1 MPWYDYQ
8 CRSCDHEFT
17 ESLVMDDRDKPTRR
31 KCPGC
36 GRKTVSKLIGNVM
49 MGDSALLDAGGEKPD
64 ATYSEVIAKINER
77 EGIKGSRYELKDR
90 LSERHKNLKHLNKYE
105 IKKEVGDRLK

>member
-1 MPWYDYQ
+1 M
-8 CRSCDHEFT
+8 
-17 ESLVMDDRDKPTRR
+17 L
-31 KCPGC
+31 
-36 GRKTVSKLIGNVM
+36 
-49 MGDSALLDAGGEKPD
+49 GDSSLLDAGGEKPD